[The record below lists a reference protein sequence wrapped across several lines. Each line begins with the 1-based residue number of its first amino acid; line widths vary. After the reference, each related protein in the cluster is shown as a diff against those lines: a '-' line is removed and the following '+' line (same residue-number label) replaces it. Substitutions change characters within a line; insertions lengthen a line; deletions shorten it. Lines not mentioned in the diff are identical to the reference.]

1 MINTSVR
8 AEPPE
13 DWLATILYQGG
24 IKMSEELFSQLEEW
38 GYDGRV
44 VAIQHLGDLQEEI
57 EGRYRQGLFD
67 EEFYQEW
74 LTGFAFGP
82 PDSLPEARSMI
93 IVAVPQPQ
101 TRVTFTWACP
111 ERSRRDREPVRLII
125 PPTYFEQKTQKRV
138 REFLARV
145 LEPAGYRVAEAALPK
160 KLLAVRSGLAAY
172 GKNNISYVPGMG
184 SFFGL
189 VAVYSDL
196 PAQEDNWREPQVMES
211 CQSCSACLRHCPVGA
226 IPSAPLR
233 AGTSERF
240 LLHAERCITFHNE
253 KPGDVPFPAWIDPA
267 WHNCLIGCM
276 HCQRVC
282 PENRE
287 FLHWV
292 EERVEFSQEETALLL
307 QGVALDQLP
316 PATAKKLEQSDTV
329 DLLDVLPRNLGVF
342 LNGNGGQGGCQG
354 GQSSA

>member
-1 MINTSVR
+1 M
-8 AEPPE
+8 P
-13 DWLATILYQGG
+13 
-24 IKMSEELFSQLEEW
+24 EELFSQWEEW

-44 VAIQHLGDLQEEI
+44 VAIQHLSDLQEEI

-74 LTGFAFGP
+74 LTGFAFNP

-93 IVAVPQPQ
+93 VVAVPQPQ

-111 ERSRRDREPVRLII
+111 ERSRRDGEPVQFII
-125 PPTYFEQKTQKRV
+125 PPTYFEQKTGNRV
-138 REFLARV
+138 RELLARV
-145 LEPAGYRVAEAALPK
+145 LKLAGYRVAEAVLPK

-184 SFFGL
+184 SFHGL

-196 PAQEDNWREPQVMES
+196 PAQEDNWREPQMMES
-211 CQSCSACLRHCPVGA
+211 CRNCSACLRHCPVGA
-226 IPSAPLR
+226 IPSASLR
-233 AGTSERF
+233 TGTSERF

-253 KPGDVPFPAWIDPA
+253 KPGDVPFPAWIDPS
-267 WHNCLIGCM
+267 WHNCLIGCL

-282 PENRE
+282 PQNRE

-316 PATAKKLEQSDTV
+316 PAMAKKLEQSDTV
-329 DLLDVLPRNLGVF
+329 DLLDVFPRNLAVF
-342 LNGNGGQGGCQG
+342 LDNK
-354 GQSSA
+354 

>member
-1 MINTSVR
+1 
-8 AEPPE
+8 
-13 DWLATILYQGG
+13 
-24 IKMSEELFSQLEEW
+24 MSEELFSQWEEW

-74 LTGFAFGP
+74 LTRFAFSP
-82 PDSLPEARSMI
+82 PDSLPEARSI
-93 IVAVPQPQ
+93 IVVAVPQPQ

-111 ERSRRDREPVRLII
+111 EPCPEHSRRGSRRDGEPVQFII
-125 PPTYFEQKTQKRV
+125 PPTYFEQKTENRV
-138 REFLARV
+138 RELLARV
-145 LEPAGYRVAEAALPK
+145 LEPAGYRVAEAVLPK

-172 GKNNISYVPGMG
+172 GRNNISYVPGMG
-184 SFFGL
+184 SFHGL

-196 PAQEDNWREPQVMES
+196 PAQADNWREPQMMES
-211 CQSCSACLRHCPVGA
+211 CQNCSACLRHCPVGA
-226 IPSAPLR
+226 IPSASPLDPSTLRQGSGQAGLRAGSARDELR

-253 KPGDVPFPAWIDPA
+253 KPGDVPFPAWMDPS

-276 HCQRVC
+276 HCQRIC
-282 PENRE
+282 PQNKE

-316 PATAKKLEQSDTV
+316 LAMAKKLEQSDV
-329 DLLDVLPRNLGVF
+329 VELLDVLPRNLSV
-342 LNGNGGQGGCQG
+342 LLKYVR
-354 GQSSA
+354 